1 MRNLSRTSIVAAVL
15 GATALLLAACGGD
28 DTDTT
33 TASSA
38 APAAAAGSTTAAP
51 SAAAEFNDADV
62 MFAQSMIP
70 HHEQAVQMAD
80 LALAPGAGASREVVA
95 LAERIQGAQEPE
107 IEQMTGWL
115 QQWGAPVEMDMS
127 DGHDMGSMEGMMSDA
142 DLERLG
148 GLSGAEFD
156 ETWMEAMIAHHEGA
170 IAMAEDVKA
179 DGASPDVRVLADAI
193 ITGQQAEI
201 DEMRSLLGS

>member
-1 MRNLSRTSIVAAVL
+1 MRHLPRTPLVAAIL

-28 DTDTT
+28 DGDTT

-38 APAAAAGSTTAAP
+38 APAASAAVDAND
-51 SAAAEFNDADV
+51 AAEFNGADV

-80 LALAPGAGASREVVA
+80 IALAPGVGASPEVVA

-115 QQWGAPVEMDMS
+115 QQWGAPMEMDMS
-127 DGHDMGSMEGMMSDA
+127 DGHDMGSMGGMMSDA
-142 DLERLG
+142 DLDRLG
-148 GLSGAEFD
+148 GLTGAEFD
-156 ETWMEAMIAHHEGA
+156 ETWMEAMIAHHDGA

-179 DGASPDVRVLADAI
+179 DGLSPDVKVLADAI
-193 ITGQQAEI
+193 IAGQQAEI
-201 DEMRSLLGS
+201 DEMRALLDG